1 MQALNLLLFDVL
13 GAGFAPDAWTLD
25 VARAATAASVWA
37 VVTLLAGAVWRH
49 PAQAFD
55 VALGLACA
63 GCVAVI
69 AHALAA
75 WLDSPR
81 PFMVGLSPPH
91 VAHGAR
97 GGLPS
102 THASVMTALAVFLML
117 RPGLQRVGI
126 AAAALMLATGWARIH
141 LGLHFPLDIVGG
153 IVLGTLSGAVTAAAA
168 RLLRPYGVAVAARI
182 SRAKSRSSSS
192 VLQGANRWRPY

>member
-1 MQALNLLLFDVL
+1 MQALNMMLFDL
-13 GAGFAPDAWTLD
+13 FGAGFAPHAFWLDA
-25 VARAATAASVWA
+25 ARAATPASVSVIVA
-37 VVTLLAGAVWRH
+37 LLAGAVLQKPGR
-49 PAQAFD
+49 AFD
-55 VALGLACA
+55 IVIGLMCA
-63 GCVAVI
+63 GCVAVM

-81 PFMVGLSPPH
+81 PFMVGLSPLH

-117 RPGLQRVGI
+117 RPRLQPVGLI
-126 AAAALMLATGWARIH
+126 AAALMGVTAWARMY

-153 IVLGTLSGAVTAAAA
+153 IVLGTLSGVVTAVATGAIT
-168 RLLRPYGVAVAARI
+168 RFFSTSRRHRRTFDAVA
-182 SRAKSRSSSS
+182 
-192 VLQGANRWRPY
+192 LQRVGDEA